1 MIPAWLLPALPTA
14 AAALV
19 ALVVGAQPLSADIVP
34 VEVIRV
40 VDGDT
45 LHVALP
51 SGRVETVRLQGFD
64 TPEVGRNAECQAER
78 MLGQLATTVLRG
90 TLDKSALT
98 LKTEWETDRWGRLL
112 ATGLLDENVELADVM
127 IGVGIALPYDRRG
140 PRPDWC
146 AR

>member
-1 MIPAWLLPALPTA
+1 MTPAWLPAALPTA

-19 ALVVGAQPLSADIVP
+19 ALFVGVESLSADTVA

-45 LHVALP
+45 LHVELP
-51 SGRVETVRLQGFD
+51 SGRVEVVRLQGFD
-64 TPEVGRNAECQAER
+64 TPEVGGRAECQAER
-78 MLGQLATTVLRG
+78 MLGQLATTVLRS

-112 ATGLLDENVELADVM
+112 ATGLLDEDVDLADVM
-127 IGVGIALPYDRRG
+127 IGVGIALPYDGRG